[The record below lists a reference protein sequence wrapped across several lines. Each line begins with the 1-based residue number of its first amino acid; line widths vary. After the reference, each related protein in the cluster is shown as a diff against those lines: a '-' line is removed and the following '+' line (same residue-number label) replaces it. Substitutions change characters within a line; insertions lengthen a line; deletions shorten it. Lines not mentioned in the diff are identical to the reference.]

1 MAGHHADTVP
11 LPGTPGPDPGRDAG
25 NLAASP
31 ETRRRDDHDSPWK
44 DALEVF
50 LPQAIALF
58 APHLHVQIDWTFP
71 AEFLDKEFQALCH
84 GIAHSR
90 RHTDKLVRLRLTSGR
105 FLCLLLHVEVQGG
118 RITKASLRRTAL
130 RVQQYDYR
138 IHDRYVLQP
147 ALQRK
152 ECLPFATVYTLVIF
166 TGQGSGPDFLTA
178 DHQPLQN
185 AQPLRYQAVYL
196 GRWLDD
202 WTALTRLAQ
211 SNPFAVIVMAQL
223 LALRHRGA
231 QRLQPKLGLVRQLIT
246 HGYRRDSVVN
256 LLRFIDWILALPP
269 AMDNTYIQAVE
280 QIEKER
286 SMAYVTSYERYY
298 KKRGMEAG
306 MAAGM
311 ERGKE
316 IGLVQGER
324 QGIMTT
330 LQDQIEARFGHLS
343 DQDRHILQQAD
354 VTQLRQWAK
363 RILTADSLQAL
374 FAQSP

>member
-1 MAGHHADTVP
+1 MPGGISLSNTKTRGVASGAQAVPALASGNGDT
-11 LPGTPGPDPGRDAG
+11 
-25 NLAASP
+25 
-31 ETRRRDDHDSPWK
+31 RRDDHDSPWK

-50 LPQAIALF
+50 LPQAIAMF
-58 APHLHVQIDWTFP
+58 APDLHAQIDWTFP

-118 RITKASLRRTAL
+118 RVTKASLQRTTL

-147 ALQRK
+147 ALQGK
-152 ECLPFATVYTLVIF
+152 GCQSSATVYTLVIF
-166 TGQGSGPDFLTA
+166 TGQGNGPDCLTA

-185 AQPLRYQAVYL
+185 AQPLRYHAVYL

-202 WTALTRLAQ
+202 WNALERLAQ
-211 SNPFAVIVMAQL
+211 TNPFAVIVMAQL

-231 QRLQPKLGLVRQLIT
+231 QRLQPKLGLVRQLIA

-269 AMDNTYIQAVE
+269 EVENTYIDAVE

-286 SMAYVTSYERYY
+286 AMAYVTSYERIY
-298 KKRGMEAG
+298 KQRGMEAG
-306 MAAGM
+306 MELGK
-311 ERGKE
+311 EIGKE

-324 QGIMTT
+324 NT
-330 LQDQIEARFGHLS
+330 LLTMLQEQIEARFGS
-343 DQDRHILQQAD
+343 ISAQDRELLQQAE
-354 VTQLRQWAK
+354 TGQLWLWAR
-363 RILTADSLQAL
+363 RIMGASSLQEL
-374 FAQSP
+374 LTQQP